1 MTLADPASP
10 PADPTAAALVAAL
23 LGDGVEGPVLVVTT
37 DAAAGGLAPVWAEA
51 FARVGWHHRVRVLAC
66 PVDPAE
72 IADVAADM
80 ITFAPG
86 VIVIAAPPEVIGAVQ
101 GMAGVDSRPVLIWPP
116 ARRIGAGMATPTD

>member
-1 MTLADPASP
+1 MADPASP

-86 VIVIAAPPEVIGAVQ
+86 VIVIAAPPDVIGAVQ
-101 GMAGVDSRPVLIWPP
+101 GMAGADSRPVLIWPT
-116 ARRIGAGMATPTD
+116 ARRTGAGIATPTD

>member
-1 MTLADPASP
+1 LADPASP

-37 DAAAGGLAPVWAEA
+37 DAAAGGLAPVWADA

-80 ITFAPG
+80 ISFGPG
-86 VIVIAAPPEVIGAVQ
+86 VIVIAAPPDVIGAVQ
-101 GMAGVDSRPVLIWPP
+101 GMAGADSRPVVIWPT
-116 ARRIGAGMATPTD
+116 ARRTGDEIATPTD

>member
-1 MTLADPASP
+1 LTVAVPATL

-86 VIVIAAPPEVIGAVQ
+86 VIVIAAPPDVTGAVQ
-101 GMAGVDSRPVLIWPP
+101 GMAGVDSRPVLIWPA
-116 ARRIGAGMATPTD
+116 ARRTGAGIATPTD

>member
-1 MTLADPASP
+1 MADPASL
-10 PADPTAAALVAAL
+10 PADPTTAALVAAL
-23 LGDGVEGPVLVVTT
+23 RRDGVEGPVLVVTT
-37 DAAAGGLAPVWAEA
+37 DDTAGGLAPVWAEA

-86 VIVIAAPPEVIGAVQ
+86 VIVVAAPPDVTAAVL
-101 GMAGVDSRPVLIWPP
+101 GMAGADARPVVIWPS
-116 ARRIGAGMATPTD
+116 AQRTGAGSATPTD

>member
-1 MTLADPASP
+1 MADPASP

-23 LGDGVEGPVLVVTT
+23 LGDGVDGPVLVVTT

-86 VIVIAAPPEVIGAVQ
+86 VIVIAAPPDVIGAVQ
-101 GMAGVDSRPVLIWPP
+101 GMAGADSRPVLIWPT
-116 ARRIGAGMATPTD
+116 ARRTGAGIATPTD

>member
-1 MTLADPASP
+1 MADPASL
-10 PADPTAAALVAAL
+10 PADPTTAALVAAL
-23 LGDGVEGPVLVVTT
+23 GRDGVEGPVLVVTT
-37 DAAAGGLAPVWAEA
+37 DDTAGGLAPVWAEA

-86 VIVIAAPPEVIGAVQ
+86 VIVVAAPPDVTDAVL
-101 GMAGVDSRPVLIWPP
+101 GMAGADARPVVIWPP
-116 ARRIGAGMATPTD
+116 ARRTGAGSATPTD

>member
-1 MTLADPASP
+1 MADPASP

-23 LGDGVEGPVLVVTT
+23 LGDGVEGPVFVVTT

>member
-1 MTLADPASP
+1 MADPASL
-10 PADPTAAALVAAL
+10 PADPTTAALVAAL
-23 LGDGVEGPVLVVTT
+23 RRDGVEGPVLVVTT
-37 DAAAGGLAPVWAEA
+37 EDTAGGLAPVWAEA

-86 VIVIAAPPEVIGAVQ
+86 VIVVAAPPDVTAAVL
-101 GMAGVDSRPVLIWPP
+101 GMAGADARPVVIWPS
-116 ARRIGAGMATPTD
+116 AQRTGAGSATPTD

>member
-1 MTLADPASP
+1 MADPASP

-37 DAAAGGLAPVWAEA
+37 DAAAGGLAPVWADA

-80 ITFAPG
+80 ISFGPG
-86 VIVIAAPPEVIGAVQ
+86 VIVIAAPPDVIGAVQ
-101 GMAGVDSRPVLIWPP
+101 GMAGADSRPVVIWPT
-116 ARRIGAGMATPTD
+116 ARRTGDEIATPTD

>member
-1 MTLADPASP
+1 LTVAVPASL
-10 PADPTAAALVAAL
+10 PAAPTAAALVAAL
-23 LGDGVEGPVLVVTT
+23 LGNGVEGPVLVVTT

-86 VIVIAAPPEVIGAVQ
+86 VIVIAAPPDVIGAVQ
-101 GMAGVDSRPVLIWPP
+101 GMAGADSRPVLIWPT
-116 ARRIGAGMATPTD
+116 ARRTGAGIATPTD

>member
-1 MTLADPASP
+1 MADPAPP
-10 PADPTAAALVAAL
+10 PADPTTAALVAAL

-37 DAAAGGLAPVWAEA
+37 DDTAGGLAPVWAEA
-51 FARVGWHHRVRVLAC
+51 FARVGWHHRVRILAC

-86 VIVIAAPPEVIGAVQ
+86 VIVVAAPPDVTAAVL
-101 GMAGVDSRPVLIWPP
+101 GMAGADARSVVIWPS
-116 ARRIGAGMATPTD
+116 ARRTGAGSVTPTD

>member
-1 MTLADPASP
+1 MADPASL

-23 LGDGVEGPVLVVTT
+23 LSDGVEGPVLVVTT
-37 DAAAGGLAPVWAEA
+37 DDAAWRLAPVWAEA

-86 VIVIAAPPEVIGAVQ
+86 VIVVAASPDVTGAVQ
-101 GMAGVDSRPVLIWPP
+101 EMAGADSRPVVIWPT
-116 ARRIGAGMATPTD
+116 ARRTGDEIATPTD

>member
-1 MTLADPASP
+1 M
-10 PADPTAAALVAAL
+10 
-23 LGDGVEGPVLVVTT
+23 EGPVLVVTT
-37 DAAAGGLAPVWAEA
+37 DDAAGGLAPVWAEA

-86 VIVIAAPPEVIGAVQ
+86 VIVVAAPPDVTAAVL
-101 GMAGVDSRPVLIWPP
+101 GMAGADARPVVIWPS
-116 ARRIGAGMATPTD
+116 AQRTGAGSATPTD

>member
-1 MTLADPASP
+1 LADPASL
-10 PADPTAAALVAAL
+10 PADPTTAALVAAL
-23 LGDGVEGPVLVVTT
+23 RRDGVEGPALVVTT
-37 DAAAGGLAPVWAEA
+37 DDTAGGLAPVWAEA

-86 VIVIAAPPEVIGAVQ
+86 VIVVAAPPDVIAAVL
-101 GMAGVDSRPVLIWPP
+101 GMAGADARPVVIWPP
-116 ARRIGAGMATPTD
+116 ARRTGAGSATPTD

>member
-1 MTLADPASP
+1 MADPASL
-10 PADPTAAALVAAL
+10 PADPTTAALVAAL
-23 LGDGVEGPVLVVTT
+23 RRDGVEGPVLVVTT
-37 DAAAGGLAPVWAEA
+37 DDTAGGLAPVWAEA

-86 VIVIAAPPEVIGAVQ
+86 VIVVAAPPDVTGAVQ
-101 GMAGVDSRPVLIWPP
+101 GMAGADARPVVIWPT
-116 ARRIGAGMATPTD
+116 ARRTGDEIATPTD

>member
-1 MTLADPASP
+1 MADPASL
-10 PADPTAAALVAAL
+10 PADPTTAALVAAL
-23 LGDGVEGPVLVVTT
+23 RRDGVEGPVLVVTT
-37 DAAAGGLAPVWAEA
+37 DDTAGGLAPVWAEA

-86 VIVIAAPPEVIGAVQ
+86 VIVVAAPPDVTAAVL
-101 GMAGVDSRPVLIWPP
+101 GMAGADARSVVIWPS
-116 ARRIGAGMATPTD
+116 ARRTGAGSVTPTD

>member
-1 MTLADPASP
+1 M
-10 PADPTAAALVAAL
+10 
-23 LGDGVEGPVLVVTT
+23 LVVTT
-37 DAAAGGLAPVWAEA
+37 DDTAGGLAPVWAEA

-86 VIVIAAPPEVIGAVQ
+86 VIVVAAPPDVTAAVL
-101 GMAGVDSRPVLIWPP
+101 GMAGADARSVVIWPS
-116 ARRIGAGMATPTD
+116 ARRTGAGSVTPTD